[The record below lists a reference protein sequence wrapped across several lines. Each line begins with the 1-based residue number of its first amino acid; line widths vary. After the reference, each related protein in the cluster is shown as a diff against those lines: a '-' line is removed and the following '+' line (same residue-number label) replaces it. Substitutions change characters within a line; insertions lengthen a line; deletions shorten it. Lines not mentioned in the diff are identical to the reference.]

1 MNVYQVRGMTASSAV
16 ERQIILYSAGTADRR
31 RDNAERVDP
40 LVAAIDWPRLTSTLR
55 RRRLLPTLGPRIAG
69 LAGQRA
75 SEEFRFATDEAIVA
89 ARRHGGFLQLVT
101 LRVLSMLAQAGIP
114 AAPLKGPLF
123 GETVYGD
130 PGRRPSSDI
139 DLLVSPQQLHA
150 AVQVVRELGYG
161 APTDYVYD
169 DDLPLLHFALTHEKG
184 ELPSIELHW
193 RIHWYERAF
202 ARERLL
208 PPVAGAQGDWRP
220 APVDELAALLLYY
233 ARDGFV
239 GLRLAS
245 DLSAWWDVYGDDLEP
260 LGLQPTLCGYPA
272 LGRAL
277 TAAALVAEKIV
288 GVRADR
294 ILGGRSELGIRER
307 AAARLANPH
316 PATSLAQ
323 VYADIGLIDGLVMSD
338 GGLSAFVRR
347 HVFPPSEILDQQA
360 RHGARDRRRSSF
372 SRGAGILARYGLTM
386 SRLLRPPE
394 TLS

>member
-1 MNVYQVRGMTASSAV
+1 MRVRSGMTASSAV

-31 RDNAERVDP
+31 RDNVERVGP

-55 RRRLLPTLGPRIAG
+55 HRRLLPTLGPRIAG
-69 LAGQRA
+69 LAGERA
-75 SEEFRFATDEAIVA
+75 SEQFRLTTDEAILA

-139 DLLVSPQQLHA
+139 DLLVSPEQLHA
-150 AVQVVRELGYG
+150 AVEVVRELGYG
-161 APTDYVYD
+161 APTDYVYGD
-169 DDLPLLHFALTHEKG
+169 GLPLLHFALTHEKG
-184 ELPSIELHW
+184 ELPPIELHW
-193 RIHWYERAF
+193 RIHWYERGF

-208 PPVAGAQGDWRP
+208 PPVAGPQGDWRP
-220 APVDELAALLLYY
+220 APADELAALLLYY

-245 DLSAWWDVYGDDLEP
+245 DLSAWWDVCGDDLQTP
-260 LGLQPTLCGYPA
+260 GLQSTIRAYPA

-277 TAAALVAEKIV
+277 IAAAVVAEKTV
-288 GVRADR
+288 GIRADR
-294 ILGGRSELGIRER
+294 ILGETTEPGLRER

-338 GGLSAFVRR
+338 GGLGAFVRR
-347 HVFPPSEILDQQA
+347 HVLPPSEILDQQA
-360 RHGARDRRRSSF
+360 QHGARRRRRSSL

-386 SRLLRPPE
+386 TRLLRAPE
-394 TLS
+394 TLH